1 MTKRHLVKIGDKKE
15 SGSAA
20 RKSTSGTNKSKDA
33 SVDNELRTGAL
44 KDEDT
49 RKVAVGGSEGE
60 ESAVNESGRS
70 KDVPLADD
78 LKIGALRN
86 EVMRKAASRKPAE
99 KSSVT
104 AAKQVRKSNDV
115 TVDDDLTMS
124 VLKNDVRGVDVDKS
138 IGKKVAKQSNTL
150 KDSDVDNDL
159 KLGVLKDNLTRAVSG
174 GKSMGKKSEAR
185 ESKARGKAKLVEEE
199 QDAETNM
206 MEGCKKGT
214 PMEEGSKEDT
224 PMEEGSKEDTP
235 TPVRRKR
242 GADGEIVEEFWL
254 SLERSSSRLRPRKEV
269 PAFRSVDLEDD
280 DNNRIIGKR
289 VKVYWSGSRKWF
301 TGRIKAFD
309 YEKRLHDILYEDGD
323 REMLDLRKER
333 FELEMMP
340 TECFKLRT
348 KPSYEK
354 KVKDLDGEKVSAE
367 ALKEDIEMVDAEKGA
382 KESEP
387 KKKTESDISVKEK
400 TDPEEN
406 GEELVAKMGV
416 DVPAEKA
423 KEMVIDE
430 AHDDDE
436 IDNIKNAVID
446 VNKSVEVNYQEEDGK
461 INSLAEEKGR
471 MSVEAQHST
480 LDSNVEKKGDDHL
493 EKQSEIVENSE
504 YEDAKCM
511 DRNLTGQKAGKAK
524 KAKDNKKA

>member
-1 MTKRHLVKIGDKKE
+1 MTKRRLVKIGDKKE

-20 RKSTSGTNKSKDA
+20 QKSTSGTNKSKDA
-33 SVDNELRTGAL
+33 SVDNELRTRAL
-44 KDEDT
+44 KDEDM

-70 KDVPLADD
+70 KDVPLDDD

-86 EVMRKAASRKPAE
+86 EVMRKAASHKPAE
-99 KSSVT
+99 NSAAT

-115 TVDDDLTMS
+115 NVDDDLTMG
-124 VLKNDVRGVDVDKS
+124 VLKNDVRGEVDVDKS

-159 KLGVLKDNLTRAVSG
+159 KLEVLKDKVMRAVSG

-206 MEGCKKGT
+206 MEEGCKKG
-214 PMEEGSKEDT
+214 T

-269 PAFRSVDLEDD
+269 LAFRLVDLEDD
-280 DNNRIIGKR
+280 DNDRIIGKR

-301 TGRIKAFD
+301 TGHIKAFD

-333 FELEMMP
+333 FELEIMP

-348 KPSYEK
+348 KPSYER

-367 ALKEDIEMVDAEKGA
+367 TLQEDIEMVDAEKGA

-387 KKKTESDISVKEK
+387 EKKTESDISVKEK
-400 TDPEEN
+400 TDPEVKN

-416 DVPAEKA
+416 DVPLEKA

-436 IDNIKNAVID
+436 IDNIKNAVIN

-461 INSLAEEKGR
+461 INSLAEEKGG
-471 MSVEAQHST
+471 MSVEAQHRT

-493 EKQSEIVENSE
+493 EKQSEIVEKSE
-504 YEDAKCM
+504 SEDAICM